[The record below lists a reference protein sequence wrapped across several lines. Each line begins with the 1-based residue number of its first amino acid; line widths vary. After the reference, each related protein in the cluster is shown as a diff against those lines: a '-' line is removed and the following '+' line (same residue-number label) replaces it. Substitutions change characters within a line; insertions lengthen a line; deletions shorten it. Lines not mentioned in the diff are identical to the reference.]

1 MMALTGR
8 VWKFGDEINTDI
20 IIPARFCGLSPAEFK
35 THIMEPIRPGF
46 YSQVEP
52 GDVIFGGKA
61 FGMGSSRGHAVVALQ
76 EAGIKAI
83 VACSFARIFYRS
95 SINEG
100 LAVIECPNA
109 YQATDEGDVVQIDV
123 LSGRIANETKGQQ
136 FSFPPFPEL
145 VHKIIAA
152 GGGVAYYRKQLRAR
166 PA

>member
-1 MMALTGR
+1 MALRGR

-35 THIMEPIRPGF
+35 THIMEPVRSGF
-46 YSQVEP
+46 YSLVKE

-83 VACSFARIFYRS
+83 VAYSFARIFYRS

-100 LAVIECPNA
+100 LTVIECPEA
-109 YQATDEGDVVQIDV
+109 YQATNEGDVVQIDI
-123 LSGRIANETKGQQ
+123 LSGTITNETQDRR
-136 FSFPPFPEL
+136 FTFPPFPEL
-145 VHKIIAA
+145 VHNIIAA
-152 GGGVAYYRKQLRAR
+152 GGGVAYYRKQLQGK

>member
-1 MMALTGR
+1 MALTGR

-46 YSQVEP
+46 YSQVKH

-95 SINEG
+95 SLNEG
-100 LAVIECPNA
+100 LTVIECPEA
-109 YQATDEGDVVQIDV
+109 YQATDEGDVVQIDI
-123 LSGRIANETKGQQ
+123 LSGTVTNETKDRR

-145 VHKIIAA
+145 IQNIIAA
-152 GGGVAYYRKQLRAR
+152 GGGVAYYRKQLQGK